1 VLIEARARRL
11 EAAGLRAA
19 LPHLRS
25 QKTVAVVLRH
35 LAQVEAS
42 AAELERKAEDLAG
55 VPAKSSPA
63 APNRPTRR

>member
-1 VLIEARARRL
+1 MLIEARARRL

-35 LAQVEAS
+35 LAQLEAS

-55 VPAKSSPA
+55 ASSNSSPA
-63 APNRPTRR
+63 APSRPVRR